1 MNKKATDI
9 VAYATLVG
17 FIVAMVAGDRENSKF
32 HLNQAL
38 VILIAEVIASA
49 IASLSLIKYIGW
61 IFGLVGG
68 AAGVFCTVCWVIGF
82 VRAIVGDETPVP
94 VLGQYKILK

>member
-9 VAYATLVG
+9 VAYATWVG

-38 VILIAEVIASA
+38 VLLIAQVICSA
-49 IASLSLIKYIGW
+49 VAGLSWIKYIGW
-61 IFGLVGG
+61 IFGIVGG

-82 VRAIVGDETPVP
+82 VRAIVGNDTPVP
-94 VLGQYKILK
+94 VLGQFKILK

>member
-9 VAYATLVG
+9 VAYATWVG

-38 VILIAEVIASA
+38 VILIAQAISSVIAG
-49 IASLSLIKYIGW
+49 LSWIRYIGW

-82 VRAIVGDETPVP
+82 VHAIIGNEKAVP
-94 VLGQYKILK
+94 VLGQFKILK